1 MQESDMQHRRLIRG
15 LKYYTDYMFTIQ
27 AVTIKPGEM
36 ANATAR
42 TEEGGIILTFS
53 YWTKLVEDFL
63 SSLLISINETICTGN
78 HLIARAIWNK
88 KARVNFFKDWK
99 NCTNLRIRVI
109 YGLSCF
115 SFTGILFIYKNRYT
129 PLNTV
134 TYWLVSLFVTFE
146 INFGSN
152 SLEGLHLVI
161 SRFAHAQMFYPSID
175 TNNWSRSVPRMVHAW
190 EH

>member
-1 MQESDMQHRRLIRG
+1 M
-15 LKYYTDYMFTIQ
+15 
-27 AVTIKPGEM
+27 
-36 ANATAR
+36 
-42 TEEGGIILTFS
+42 
-53 YWTKLVEDFL
+53 
-63 SSLLISINETICTGN
+63 
-78 HLIARAIWNK
+78 
-88 KARVNFFKDWK
+88 
-99 NCTNLRIRVI
+99 
-109 YGLSCF
+109 
-115 SFTGILFIYKNRYT
+115 FIYKNRYT

-190 EH
+190 KHLQFNKKKYFDTDYNLTPLQAFRIFVKNWPHSYHGQINKKSSAQVSYSKGNGFQLLSSTN